1 MGFLQRFVRVVLMV
15 PIMIVHYSCERPTAP
30 PNPNLPPNTT
40 AANIPKDNDTLFALV
55 TLHWDGEDDD
65 GFIAKYQYR
74 YVTQHLFTGDSSVED
89 WKETTE
95 TSLTIAFNSS
105 DPYNYQKFQVRAVD
119 NIGDADPT
127 PAEKYFYTRQ
137 TIFPETEIISP
148 GDNQDYFAIEQT
160 TDWWEGI
167 ELTFTAR
174 DEDGEVVEYA
184 WAVDGSDWTWI
195 PDTTLFITPDRFR
208 PPLEGSH
215 GIRVISRDNTNLI
228 DPVGDSVTVRLVK
241 PSFTEKILIIDASQ
255 ESIFP
260 FGVQVSDAE
269 VDNFYAEVFSTT
281 NSWDYTAQRGIPSRA
296 VLGQYRLI
304 IWHSDHRP
312 ASQPHVLPQHTE
324 VLKDYLNVGGKFI
337 MSGWRILKSFAWDE
351 NFPVSFARGSFV
363 HDYLHIVQADETPLD
378 GDFTGAIGVGPY
390 SDIAVDSL
398 KLLDAFPFFGK
409 LAQVNIIP
417 QRAGFTE
424 IIYSYKNRDDSQYSQ
439 YRGRA
444 CGLRYYGTSFDA
456 VVLGFPVF
464 FINKQHA
471 ITLASEIL
479 ASLGIN

>member
-1 MGFLQRFVRVVLMV
+1 MGFLRRFVRVVLMV
-15 PIMIVHYSCERPTAP
+15 LIMIVHYSCERPTAP

-65 GFIAKYQYR
+65 GFIPKYQYR
-74 YVTQHLFTGDSSVED
+74 YVTQHLFMGDSSVED

-105 DPYNYQKFQVRAVD
+105 DLLNYQKFQVRAVD

-269 VDNFYAEVFSTT
+269 VDNFYAEVFGTT

-471 ITLASEIL
+471 KTLASEIL